1 MNEIKQYFHWN
12 CGNIMFNNATNN
24 IVYKSHN
31 IIHILAQL
39 IMSRAHTPKEMQLTR
54 KFNGVVGVVYE

>member
-1 MNEIKQYFHWN
+1 MV
-12 CGNIMFNNATNN
+12 A
-24 IVYKSHN
+24 S
-31 IIHILAQL
+31 HILAQL